1 MRILEILNNENWIKD
16 YDFYDKFMASSYL
29 DKLREAY
36 DKLNTDIL
44 FTSHIHGKDHIERVI
59 FFSVLLS
66 FAYKLD
72 EADTNILINAA
83 SLHDTR
89 RVNDGWDTEHG
100 PRAARESIQY
110 AHDIKKE
117 DKEIL
122 QAVIAAHSR
131 DDKNMDETIREFV
144 KNEDDF
150 PRAKRLAKFFKD
162 ADGLDRVRINLL
174 DPAYLRNDYSKNL
187 VDFSY
192 KLFEKF

>member
-36 DKLNTDIL
+36 EKLNTDIL

>member
-36 DKLNTDIL
+36 EKLNTDIL

-162 ADGLDRVRINLL
+162 TDGLDRVRINLL

>member
-131 DDKNMDETIREFV
+131 DDKKMDETIREFV

-174 DPAYLRNDYSKNL
+174 DPAYLRNDYSKGL

>member
-16 YDFYDKFMASSYL
+16 YDFYDKFIASSYL

-36 DKLNTDIL
+36 EKLNTDIL

-131 DDKNMDETIREFV
+131 DDKKMDETIREFV

>member
-36 DKLNTDIL
+36 EKLNTDIL
-44 FTSHIHGKDHIERVI
+44 FTSHIHGKEHIERVI

-174 DPAYLRNDYSKNL
+174 DPAYLRNDYSKSL

>member
-187 VDFSY
+187 VYFSY

>member
-29 DKLREAY
+29 NKLREAY

>member
-131 DDKNMDETIREFV
+131 DDKKMDETIREFV
-144 KNEDDF
+144 KNDDDF

-174 DPAYLRNDYSKNL
+174 DPAYLRNDYSKGL

>member
-29 DKLREAY
+29 NKLREAY

-66 FAYKLD
+66 FAYKLG

>member
-36 DKLNTDIL
+36 EKLNTDIL

-131 DDKNMDETIREFV
+131 DDKKMDETIREFV

-174 DPAYLRNDYSKNL
+174 DPAYLRNDYSKGL

>member
-36 DKLNTDIL
+36 EKLNTDIL

-131 DDKNMDETIREFV
+131 DDNKMDETIREFV

-174 DPAYLRNDYSKNL
+174 DPAYLRNDYSKGL
-187 VDFSY
+187 VNFSY